1 MKTATSIV
9 ALFFG
14 AALLSAAPAA
24 RGPANDD
31 CLACHGDAS
40 AKNGRGKSVFVAK
53 AKFASS
59 VHGSASCVD
68 CHADLAKTTD
78 FPHKEKLA
86 PVACASCHDGV
97 GASHPFHPRIERA
110 LKGDGK
116 PETDCASCHGSHDIV
131 AVKAP
136 NFLFAAARQV
146 QSCTA
151 CHGEI
156 GPLFLSSEHGR
167 ALARG
172 VPGAPDCLFC
182 HSKAMSSGNRT
193 DLSARKRSQEKLCI
207 SCHAKPK
214 GAAGNDA
221 AKAAFVAS
229 YETSVH
235 GAALLRG
242 VSWAPNCVDC
252 HGAHENRHSFDPA
265 SRINK
270 MHVQQV
276 CGRCHGGEMKQYV
289 GSVHGTA
296 LARGNK
302 DAPACTDC
310 HGEHRVLS
318 PKDPHSPVAAG
329 NISAQV
335 CSPCHSSLKLAEKW
349 SLPTDRAKTFA
360 ASYHGL
366 AARGGSGT
374 VANCASCHGAH
385 DILPSNDPASRVAR
399 GNLATTCGAS
409 GCHPGANAKFGS
421 TPIHLAATTKEEPLL
436 FWIGTIYIV
445 LIVLTIGGMLL
456 HNALDFLRKARH
468 VQAVRRGEIPE
479 EPAGRG
485 LFVRM
490 TLNERL
496 QHGSLMVSFTLLV
509 ITGFMLRYPE
519 AWWVVGI
526 RRLSTRAFDMR
537 SLVHRIAGVWMIAA
551 SLYHVLYIV
560 FTRRGRK
567 LVSDLWFRM
576 KDLRDVLGLLRF
588 NVGLSHEKPR
598 LDRFSYIEKAEYW
611 ALVWGTIVMAA
622 TGVVMWFDNTFI
634 GLFSKLGYDIARVI
648 HFYEAWLATL
658 AIVVWHLYFVIFNPE
673 AFPMNMA
680 WWTGKLSEREMREE
694 HPLELERLRTRPVP
708 PATGGTPSG
717 APGA

>member
-1 MKTATSIV
+1 MKTATSV
-9 ALFFG
+9 LAMFFG
-14 AALLSAAPAA
+14 AVLLAAAPPS

-31 CLACHGDAS
+31 CLTCHGDAS
-40 AKNGRGKSVFVAK
+40 ARNARGKTIYVAR
-53 AKFASS
+53 AKFAAS

-86 PVACASCHDGV
+86 PVACASCHDSV

-110 LKGDGK
+110 LKGDGT
-116 PETDCASCHGSHDIV
+116 PETDCASCHGSHDIT

-136 NFLFAAARQV
+136 SFRFATGRQV

-151 CHGEI
+151 CHGDV
-156 GPLFLSSEHGR
+156 GALFLSSEHGR
-167 ALARG
+167 ALARN

-182 HSKAMSSGNRT
+182 HSKPLTSGNRI
-193 DLSARKRSQEKLCI
+193 DRIVLKRSQERLCI

-214 GAAGNDA
+214 SAASNDP
-221 AKAAFVAS
+221 AKASFVAS

-235 GAALLRG
+235 GAALSRG

-265 SRINK
+265 SRVNK
-270 MHVQQV
+270 MHVQEV
-276 CGRCHGGEMKQYV
+276 CGRCHGSEMKQFV
-289 GSVHGTA
+289 GSVHGMA

-310 HGEHRVLS
+310 HGEHSVLAA
-318 PKDPHSPVAAG
+318 KDPRSPVAAG
-329 NISAQV
+329 NVSAQV
-335 CSPCHSSLKLAEKW
+335 CSPCHASLKLAEKW
-349 SLPTDRAKTFA
+349 SLPMDRAKTFA

-385 DILPSNDPASRVAR
+385 DILPSSDPASRISK

-421 TPIHLAATTKEEPLL
+421 TPIHLAASTKEEPLI

-456 HNALDFLRKARH
+456 HNTLDFAKKARH
-468 VQAVRRGEIPE
+468 VQAVRRGELAE

-485 LFVRM
+485 LYLRM

-509 ITGFMLRYPE
+509 ITGFMLRYPD

-526 RRLSTRAFDMR
+526 RRLSTRAFDLR
-537 SLVHRIAGVWMIAA
+537 SLIHRIAGIWMIAA
-551 SLYHVLYIV
+551 SLFHVLYVV
-560 FTRRGRK
+560 FTARGRK

-576 KDLRDVLGLLRF
+576 KDLKDALGLLRF
-588 NVGLSHEKPR
+588 NAGLSHDKPQ

-622 TGVVMWFDNTFI
+622 TGIAMWFDNTFI
-634 GLFSKLGYDIARVI
+634 GLFSKLGYDIARTI

-694 HPLELERLRTRPVP
+694 HPLELDRLHSGSPAPGGSPAGAP
-708 PATGGTPSG
+708 PA
-717 APGA
+717 